1 MKNRTSKTQGI
12 KTLFLAALSSGLM
25 AGCGMTPPPLP
36 TGERVPVN
44 HYEGQ
49 WKPAKDLSARH
60 ETPQEKAER
69 LRKGRLREI
78 QRQNEQTGKNPGKPL
93 PRADT
98 AQLKSPDEEQVRRQ
112 GGTNSVPNSS
122 LALDADTVS
131 TDSGANK

>member
-1 MKNRTSKTQGI
+1 MKPRTSKTQWI

-36 TGERVPVN
+36 SGERVPVN

-69 LRKGRLREI
+69 LRQKRLKDLQKQNESKGR
-78 QRQNEQTGKNPGKPL
+78 NPEETKVESL
-93 PRADT
+93 KLT
-98 AQLKSPDEEQVRRQ
+98 AQNAAAPSRED
-112 GGTNSVPNSS
+112 
-122 LALDADTVS
+122 VS
-131 TDSGANK
+131 APVDLHAVK